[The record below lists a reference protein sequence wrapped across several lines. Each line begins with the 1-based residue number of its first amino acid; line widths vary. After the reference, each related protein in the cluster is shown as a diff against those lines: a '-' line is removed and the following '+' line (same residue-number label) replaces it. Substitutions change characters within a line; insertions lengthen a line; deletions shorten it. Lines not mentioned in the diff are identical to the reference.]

1 MSIGALWDM
10 VKAAATILW
19 KFAAAMFL
27 AALIVILYA
36 LPWLLRAASILAWL
50 VAGFIGIQTIQA
62 IYAPFSPA
70 IPTLAL
76 QFAVIL
82 LMVSW
87 AMYSLLK
94 GVQLWGSLFVAGV
107 VISLL
112 SWGAG
117 LLAEHW
123 LYADLFFHVLP
134 SLLLTVGMLTLSMRL
149 RAIYNGKGHR
159 VGRMAQTRSAS

>member
-1 MSIGALWDM
+1 MSVGALWDM
-10 VKAAATILW
+10 LKAAARMLYQFLVVTV
-19 KFAAAMFL
+19 L
-27 AALIVILYA
+27 AALVAIVYA
-36 LPWLLRAASILAWL
+36 LPWLLRAISILAWL

-62 IYAPFSPA
+62 IYSPFSPT
-70 IPTLAL
+70 IPLLAL

-94 GVQLWGSLFVAGV
+94 GVQLWGSLFVAGL

-117 LLAEHW
+117 LLAERW

-149 RAIYNGKGHR
+149 RAIYNGQGHPTT
-159 VGRMAQTRSAS
+159 QTRSAS

>member
-1 MSIGALWDM
+1 MLNIISTLLQCIWDAAKYLMSFITILALGF
-10 VKAAATILW
+10 VAAA
-19 KFAAAMFL
+19 
-27 AALIVILYA
+27 LYA
-36 LPWLLRAASILAWL
+36 LPWLLRAASILTWL

-62 IYAPFSPA
+62 IYSPFSPA
-70 IPTLAL
+70 IPLLAL

-94 GVQLWGSLFVAGV
+94 GVQLWGSLFVAGL

-112 SWGAG
+112 SWGAN

-134 SLLLTVGMLTLSMRL
+134 TLLLTVGMLTLSMRL
-149 RAIYNGKGHR
+149 RAIYNGKGHP
-159 VGRMAQTRSAS
+159 RMAWTRSAS